1 MAHKLTSLV
10 IALCSLLVITSCGTG
25 KKLEASQ
32 MQVDD
37 LRAETAKLQTTID
50 QLNKQVSDLNAKNTA
65 VSGEYAQYKK
75 SCAATEEKYKMT
87 MEAQERE
94 EAAMR
99 LMQQK
104 LETAL
109 ADFKERGVD
118 VYMKNGY
125 VFVSLPHDL
134 LYKSGSAAL
143 EKGGVEA
150 LAPVASILGD
160 YPNLRVI
167 VLGNT
172 DDKMFKKGSDNWT
185 LSTERANGV
194 VRVFRDTYK
203 IDPLR
208 LTAAGKGKYN
218 PIADNSTEEG
228 RAKNRRTDIILNPD
242 LDKIWS
248 TAQAMTNN

>member
-1 MAHKLTSLV
+1 MVQKLTSLV
-10 IALCSLLVITSCGTG
+10 IAVGTLLLTTSCGTG

-32 MQVDD
+32 MQVDE
-37 LRAETAKLQTTID
+37 LRAESAKLQTTID
-50 QLNKQVSDLNAKNTA
+50 QLNKQVSDLNAKNSA
-65 VSGEYAQYKK
+65 MSSEYAQYKTG
-75 SCAATEEKYKMT
+75 CEATAEKYRQT
-87 MEAQERE
+87 QEVLDR
-94 EAAMR
+94 EAAA
-99 LMQQK
+99 LAQVQQK

-125 VFVSLPHDL
+125 VFVSLPQDL
-134 LYKSGSAAL
+134 LYKSGSATL
-143 EKGGVEA
+143 DKGGVEA

-194 VRVFRDTYK
+194 VRAFRDTYK
-203 IDPLR
+203 IDPVR

-218 PIADNSTEEG
+218 PIADNTTEEG

-242 LDKIWS
+242 LDKLWS
-248 TAQAMTNN
+248 ASH

>member
-1 MAHKLTSLV
+1 MAHKLSIVVTAICTV
-10 IALCSLLVITSCGTG
+10 ILISSCGTG

-37 LRAETAKLQTTID
+37 LRAETEKLQANINH
-50 QLNKQVSDLNAKNTA
+50 LNKQVSDLNAKNTSM
-65 VSGEYAQYKK
+65 SGEYAQYKK
-75 SCAATEEKYKMT
+75 TCEATQEKYQA
-87 MEAQERE
+87 AQDVLSRQD
-94 EAAMR
+94 AA
-99 LMQQK
+99 LAQVQQK

-109 ADFKERGVD
+109 ADFKAKGVD

-125 VFVSLPHDL
+125 VFVSLPQDL

-143 EKGGVEA
+143 DKGGVEA

-194 VRVFRDTYK
+194 VRAFRDTYK
-203 IDPLR
+203 IDPVR

-242 LDKIWS
+242 LDKLW
-248 TAQAMTNN
+248 AAYN